1 MIKIEERKH
10 ILDIL
15 RQVRD
20 AVQRND
26 YTKIKQL
33 SNKFVHH
40 SSIYQDADVI
50 AVAVIIYSLSKMIE
64 REDYK
69 KEKNWKQFYND
80 YLRTIKNMIKA
91 LEKND
96 HKAFHNEVELNRRL
110 LNKLSGNLKD
120 NMKDVFN
127 RAKINKASKIYEHGI
142 SMEKTAK
149 ILGITLWE
157 LAEYSGRSNFK
168 HVNLGVTMPLDKRL
182 ALAREI
188 FNVR

>member
-1 MIKIEERKH
+1 MDALQRKDYIKIK
-10 ILDIL
+10 
-15 RQVRD
+15 
-20 AVQRND
+20 N
-26 YTKIKQL
+26 L
-33 SNKFVHH
+33 SNQFVHH
-40 SSIYQDADVI
+40 SSVHQDADVI
-50 AVAVIIYSLSKMIE
+50 SVAVIIYSLSKMIE

-96 HKAFHNEVELNRRL
+96 HKEFHNQVEQNRKL
-110 LNKLSGNLKD
+110 LSKLSGNLKKD
-120 NMKDVFN
+120 MKDVFN

-157 LAEYSGRSNFK
+157 LAEYSGRTGVGN
-168 HVNLGVTMPLDKRL
+168 VNLGVTMQLKDRIKL
-182 ALAREI
+182 AEEI
-188 FNVR
+188 FR

>member
-1 MIKIEERKH
+1 MIKIEEKKH

-20 AVQRND
+20 AVQRKD
-26 YTKIKQL
+26 YIKIKHL

-40 SSIYQDADVI
+40 SSIHQDADVI
-50 AVAVIIYSLSKMIE
+50 SVAVIIYSLSKMLE

-80 YLRTIKNMIKA
+80 YLRTIKNMIIA
-91 LEKND
+91 LEKSD
-96 HKAFHNEVELNRRL
+96 HNKFHQEIEANRKL
-110 LNKLSGNLKD
+110 LSKLSGSLKA
-120 NMKDVFN
+120 NMKDVLN

-157 LAEYSGRSNFK
+157 LAEYSGRTGVGN
-168 HVNLGVTMPLDKRL
+168 VNLGVTMELKDRIKL
-182 ALAREI
+182 AEEI
-188 FNVR
+188 FSK

>member
-1 MIKIEERKH
+1 MEEQKH
-10 ILDIL
+10 ILEIL
-15 RQVRD
+15 KSVLE
-20 AVQRND
+20 ALERND
-26 YTKIKQL
+26 YIKIKHL
-33 SNKFVHH
+33 SNTFVHH
-40 SSIYQDADVI
+40 SSIHQDADVI
-50 AVAVIIYSLSKMIE
+50 AVAVIIYSLSKMLE

-96 HKAFHNEVELNRRL
+96 HRAFHNEVQLNRKLLERL
-110 LNKLSGNLKD
+110 TGNLKA

-157 LAEYSGRSNFK
+157 LAEYSGRTGIGN
-168 HVNLGVTMPLDKRL
+168 VNLGVTMELDKRL
-182 ALAREI
+182 ALAEEI
-188 FNVR
+188 FA